1 MELRVATTANDIGQ
15 ASLIKGLLESA
26 GIETALSGGVGDV
39 FPDTATIGAID
50 ILVREED
57 LAAACEVLAQIED
70 NDVDFDEEE

>member
-1 MELRVATTANDIGQ
+1 MELRVATTATDIGQ
-15 ASLIKGLLESA
+15 ASVIKGLLESA

-39 FPDTATIGAID
+39 LPDTVTMGAID
-50 ILVREED
+50 ILVHEED